1 MDKKHFNF
9 GSSIRDWYTQA
20 FPDDELGY
28 IIDPD
33 ATFAGAV
40 KFMAYGG
47 EVYEYLGVVDSLVRE
62 NVFSKIAAITGVEY
76 EDVYDLWLH
85 HDASECGRLVFLGDH
100 PDCAVDPDWRDGF
113 DDVLGPAEQARYD
126 ELFAEEEHG
135 ADVHLDGAM
144 VLEGQTCAETPAH
157 VPGDVAAAAREA
169 AAKSAERDADGTHD
183 IKH

>member
-33 ATFAGAV
+33 ATFVGAV

-62 NVFSKIAAITGVEY
+62 NVFSKIAAITGVLPE
-76 EDVYDLWLH
+76 
-85 HDASECGRLVFLGDH
+85 
-100 PDCAVDPDWRDGF
+100 AVGNTR
-113 DDVLGPAEQARYD
+113 
-126 ELFAEEEHG
+126 HG
-135 ADVHLDGAM
+135 LSSRVRR
-144 VLEGQTCAETPAH
+144 C
-157 VPGDVAAAAREA
+157 
-169 AAKSAERDADGTHD
+169 S
-183 IKH
+183 